1 MLKRIFQFLKSK
13 TFFKNLSIYII
24 SIALLIW
31 ILITWLSSYTGHNKI
46 VKVPDF
52 SKMKVAELDNFI
64 ADKDLRYMVIDSIYD
79 PKAAKGAVIRQEPEP
94 NAEVKSGRIIY
105 LYITSLLP
113 PSIQMPKL
121 IDRSLRQAV
130 TMISTYG
137 FKLGSINYV
146 PDQCANCVLEQLVK
160 GKKIEPG
167 TSIPKGTVI
176 SLVVGKGLSDEKVG
190 VPCLYGLTRKE
201 AMVKLLESSLSIG
214 ALAFDDPKD
223 TVSAK
228 VYKQLPGCGAKAST
242 NLGGS
247 VDLFFT
253 TDKSKIS
260 EMPTDTSS
268 NRKDDANF
276 DN

>member
-1 MLKRIFQFLKSK
+1 MLKRTFQFLKSK
-13 TFFKNLSIYII
+13 TFFKNLAIYII
-24 SIALLIW
+24 SLALLIW

-64 ADKDLRYMVIDSIYD
+64 IGKDLRYMVIDSIYD
-79 PKAAKGAVIRQEPEP
+79 PKAPKGAVIRQEPEP

-121 IDRSLRQAV
+121 IDRSLRQAL

-167 TSIPKGTVI
+167 SSIPKGTVI

-201 AMVKLLESSLSIG
+201 AMVKLLEASLNIG
-214 ALAFDDPKD
+214 AIAFDDPKD

-228 VYKQLPGCGAKAST
+228 VYKQLPGCGRKAST
-242 NLGGS
+242 NLGGNI
-247 VDLFFT
+247 DLFFT
-253 TDKSKIS
+253 TDKNKIS
-260 EMPTDTSS
+260 EMPADTAS
-268 NRKDDANF
+268 NVKDDGNF